1 MCADLRQI
9 CVNLNTSEALA
20 QICLFVV
27 FALLH
32 ALAVV
37 FAAIVAVVV
46 VAFVACGGSKQKC
59 TRNRVAT
66 GRMSIVYVRL
76 HSTAVCKP
84 SARLQTVE
92 YSFVF
97 VALVVIV
104 VVTLVSPH
112 WSTAHR
118 LCGICSVSWIAFV
131 ALLLQ
136 SKLT

>member
-37 FAAIVAVVV
+37 FTVTVVVVV

-97 VALVVIV
+97 VAVV

-118 LCGICSVSWIAFV
+118 LCGICSVSRIAFV

>member
-32 ALAVV
+32 ALTVTVV
-37 FAAIVAVVV
+37 VVV

-97 VALVVIV
+97 VAV

-118 LCGICSVSWIAFV
+118 LCGICSVSRIAFV

-136 SKLT
+136 NKLT